1 MKHFSKGISLL
12 LLIVMALAVML
23 CGCSQEDLK
32 PEKESVRL
40 LTEEGAKEYISSKNY
55 PEAELS
61 KTDKHDD
68 RVVYTFTDKACGFT
82 FEVTSEKVKSEME
95 AVDLGYKEKTSD
107 TWERSY
113 SDYIKDKAAEKAKAE
128 GLTAETDFSKIGS
141 TPLAVITDK
150 SAEELTPVL
159 KELAAYIKGE
169 DKHGQFTDGEIWLCT
184 AGAESDKMYDNAF
197 AFYLFGKDEI
207 VDKAAREEYLRQNST
222 KTA

>member
-1 MKHFSKGISLL
+1 MKAAMRRFSVL
-12 LLIVMALAVML
+12 LLILAVTSALL
-23 CGCSQEDLK
+23 CSCQDKFVKNKDDVKLK
-32 PEKESVRL
+32 TVMEEKDYIKKNLPAASYVK
-40 LTEEGAKEYISSKNY
+40 TEEEG
-55 PEAELS
+55 
-61 KTDKHDD
+61 D
-68 RVVYTFTDKACGFT
+68 DKAVYIFMDKVCGFQ
-82 FEVTSEKVKSEME
+82 FKVTSEKIEKEME
-95 AVDLGYKEKTSD
+95 GASLGWVEKTTD
-107 TWERSY
+107 NWERSY

-197 AFYLFGKDEI
+197 AFYLFGKDET
-207 VDKAAREEYLRQNST
+207 VDKAAREEYFKQNRT